1 MMTTELI
8 KIQPI
13 PIISNNNQAISKDI
27 SESSHLILSKGRIPN
42 DANGNEVFNPL
53 TVAQIKSPSKLQLTI
68 TILQPSLVNFFAS
81 FTNGII
87 TVGLP
92 VMAKSLSLQRSL
104 YVWPSSVYGLTSGS
118 MLLIA
123 GSAADLVG
131 PRNLELVGMFGMG
144 IFTLACG
151 LSTTGIQ
158 LVLFRALQ
166 GIAMAMHLPS
176 SVAIVAAKVPEGRA
190 RNIGFGCLGLS
201 QPLGFSVGLVISGI
215 MIERIGWRTGFY
227 ICGSS
232 SLLAAIVAVRMLPN
246 VEAKQPRMTGLALL
260 KSTFTHI
267 DWVGGALAS
276 GGLALLSY
284 FLAYVPLWQLL

>member
-1 MMTTELI
+1 MMITELI
-8 KIQPI
+8 EIQPA
-13 PIISNNNQAISKDI
+13 PIISNHNQASSKDI
-27 SESSHLILSKGRIPN
+27 SESSHLILSKGRIHN
-42 DANGNEVFNPL
+42 VANGDEAFNPP
-53 TVAQIKSPSKLQLTI
+53 TAPQIKSPSKLQLTI
-68 TILQPSLVNFFAS
+68 TILQPCLVNFFAS

-151 LSTTGIQ
+151 LSATGIQ

-232 SLLAAIVAVRMLPN
+232 SLLAAIVAVRILPN
-246 VEAKQPRMTGLALL
+246 VEAKQPRMAGLALL
-260 KSTFTHI
+260 KSAFTHI

-284 FLAYVPLWQLL
+284 FLAYVPQWQLL